1 MTLENVRKI
10 FCKKLSDELELFKLR
25 KLQESVESIYN
36 SAFEID
42 SMINIYEALMEISD
56 SVTLEALLEL
66 LSVPE
71 LLGDFYHQWLKTSD
85 SNWQEISN
93 YIHKKISDTA
103 KEKME
108 GVVG

>member
-1 MTLENVRKI
+1 MTLENIRKI

-25 KLQESVESIYN
+25 KLQESAESIYN

-42 SMINIYEALMEISD
+42 SMINIYEVLMEISD
-56 SVTLEALLEL
+56 SATLEALLAL

-71 LLGDFYHQWLKTSD
+71 LLGDFYLQWVRTAD

-93 YIHKKISDTA
+93 YIYKKIAETTA
-103 KEKME
+103 KKME